1 MELSVVSL
9 KLHLFV
15 RMCMCV
21 FVCVDGCS
29 HAVVQR
35 SEFSTQKPVLSFH
48 RVGPKCGVRLDRR
61 HLYPL
66 SPLTSPLVTLI
77 NKYLSSDH
85 IYVFI
90 TPAHQRP
97 AIQGNRCSRDSAG
110 RRQSNDFGKVTQLIN
125 TWAASQMQT
134 SLALYKELSSSLG
147 VYPQSPPA
155 WPGLHSGPCK
165 WSH

>member
-1 MELSVVSL
+1 
-9 KLHLFV
+9 
-15 RMCMCV
+15 MCV
-21 FVCVDGCS
+21 FVYVSGCS

-35 SEFSTQKPVLSFH
+35 SEFSTQKLVLSFH
-48 RVGPKCGVRLDRR
+48 HMGPRYGGRLDSR

-90 TPAHQRP
+90 TPSHQRP
-97 AIQGNRCSRDSAG
+97 AIQGNRCPRDSA
-110 RRQSNDFGKVTQLIN
+110 RRQSNDFRKVTQLIN

-134 SLALYKELSSSLG
+134 SPALYKELSSSLC
-147 VYPQSPPA
+147 VYPQSLPV
-155 WPGLHSGPCK
+155 WPGLHIEHSTEKSDASSPPRTLNLVYCD
-165 WSH
+165 